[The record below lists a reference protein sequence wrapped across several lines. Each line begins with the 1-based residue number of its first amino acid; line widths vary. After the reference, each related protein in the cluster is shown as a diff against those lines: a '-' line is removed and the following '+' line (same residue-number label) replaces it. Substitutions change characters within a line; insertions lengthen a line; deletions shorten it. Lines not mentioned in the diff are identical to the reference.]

1 MAILWEVPGQRLT
14 GRQVADVLGD
24 YAYTTVATVLDRLYK
39 KGAVWREKDGRAYRF
54 AATDGPAAR
63 AATLMHEVL
72 GATRE
77 PDAALARFVSTA
89 SPSEVEALRRA
100 LDRLDPGIRRNG

>member
-1 MAILWEVPGQRLT
+1 MAILWEVPGQQLT
-14 GRQVADVLGD
+14 GREVADVLGD

-39 KGAVWREKDGRAYRF
+39 KGAVTREKDGRAYRF
-54 AATDGPAAR
+54 SATDGPAAR

-89 SPSEVEALRRA
+89 SLSEVEALRRA
-100 LDRLDPGIRRNG
+100 LDRLDPGIRRGG